1 VTTGDVVDRTLL
13 ARVEQGVFLETSM
26 KTLCLLAHP
35 DDEVLGCGGLIMTR
49 REAEDAVR
57 VITVFGRTYGYGTGD
72 QHAMEQELHYRQA
85 LWFLGVSLSKYYALE
100 EGEPLSLKYYPTLRI
115 LEHELAEYQP
125 DEVVV
130 HSASDL
136 NQDHRWLAECCRIA
150 LRPANLGRVTR
161 ILAMP
166 GIDGGV
172 PSGVNFVVPM
182 TQAQVD
188 RKIEAMAFYTRES
201 RALPHPRAPEN
212 LVAYHRMVGSL
223 CGEMFAEPFILLMQ
237 K

>member
-1 VTTGDVVDRTLL
+1 
-13 ARVEQGVFLETSM
+13 
-26 KTLCLLAHP
+26 
-35 DDEVLGCGGLIMTR
+35 
-49 REAEDAVR
+49 
-57 VITVFGRTYGYGTGD
+57 
-72 QHAMEQELHYRQA
+72 
-85 LWFLGVSLSKYYALE
+85 
-100 EGEPLSLKYYPTLRI
+100 
-115 LEHELAEYQP
+115 
-125 DEVVV
+125 
-130 HSASDL
+130 
-136 NQDHRWLAECCRIA
+136 
-150 LRPANLGRVTR
+150 
-161 ILAMP
+161 MP

-223 CGEMFAEPFILLMQ
+223 CGEMFAEPFQLLMQ